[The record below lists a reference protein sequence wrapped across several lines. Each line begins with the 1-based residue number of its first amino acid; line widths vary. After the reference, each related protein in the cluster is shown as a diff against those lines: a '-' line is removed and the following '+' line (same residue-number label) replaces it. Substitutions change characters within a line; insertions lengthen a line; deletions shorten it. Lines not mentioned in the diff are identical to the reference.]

1 MAVAEGDA
9 IPKWD
14 KSKFLLH
21 LRSEIE
27 THFPNEDLS
36 KLEIAIRNSSI
47 ELFQSKSYTITLSS
61 KNLIESIQS
70 VTDYFCKKFSMDDK
84 NTNEIQSKIRNS
96 MAQNGLDLAHV
107 FVPFVSDIPFYTTLN
122 SDEIEIAYGTV
133 YAHLVTE
140 CKPYYVFLSKTKHI
154 FTISADYAIFVWNNT
169 RKTLRYNFSK
179 EHIFK
184 I

>member
-1 MAVAEGDA
+1 MAIAEGDA

-107 FVPFVSDIPFYTTLN
+107 FVPFVSDIPVYCSKQRRNRNCVRDCLCTSGNGMQTL
-122 SDEIEIAYGTV
+122 
-133 YAHLVTE
+133 L
-140 CKPYYVFLSKTKHI
+140 CFPF
-154 FTISADYAIFVWNNT
+154 
-169 RKTLRYNFSK
+169 
-179 EHIFK
+179 
-184 I
+184 